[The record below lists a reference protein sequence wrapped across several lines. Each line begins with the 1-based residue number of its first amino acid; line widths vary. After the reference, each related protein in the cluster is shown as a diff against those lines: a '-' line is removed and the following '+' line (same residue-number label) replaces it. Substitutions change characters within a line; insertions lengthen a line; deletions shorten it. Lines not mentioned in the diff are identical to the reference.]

1 MLNSFDSKLDS
12 VLLHPVSVA
21 TTSYLSGEQ
30 TEGFPNLIL
39 NPISSRPNH
48 RPLRLIA
55 IGHPDDVDVVIN
67 ELCARGFAD
76 IGAWSPAIN
85 TTQSGEI
92 MKIMTRFFPI

>member
-1 MLNSFDSKLDS
+1 MLSFFDSKLDS
-12 VLLHPVSVA
+12 VLLHPVSAA

-30 TEGFPNLIL
+30 TEGFPSLIL

-55 IGHPDDVDVVIN
+55 IGHPDDVDAVIN